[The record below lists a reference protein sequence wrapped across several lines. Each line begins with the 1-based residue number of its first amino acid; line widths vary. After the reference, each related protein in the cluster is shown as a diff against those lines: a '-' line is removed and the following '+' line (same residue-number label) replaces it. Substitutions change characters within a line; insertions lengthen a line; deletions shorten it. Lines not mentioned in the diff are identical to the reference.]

1 MGLDNKLIFP
11 DFQTLTLDKDN
22 PTVYYTREA
31 SGEIY
36 RIDGRSEVKQETT
49 WKKGFMVSADGY
61 VQNSA
66 NTALEGAI
74 NISNFTTPLTIRL
87 GNTIPTYNTVVF
99 LNSEKLHIS
108 TVNYADL
115 NALEIPS
122 GAKYLKLSYNHAVH
136 SGMKE
141 PEVYINDV
149 LVYGINEVANVGLL
163 NVSTNKYDINITSS
177 KDYTLG
183 LINEGDYDVY
193 VDTKYN
199 NYFIKN
205 IPVVPNSKITI
216 AKGSARNIQFTI
228 YKYDANRVEGYGAVI
243 EQIYGNVDI
252 QTISI
257 PSNCESITLL
267 IRDTTEHPTGLY
279 LQEGDKFVDYVQTST
294 KTISIEQPLRQ
305 ANNNVYDS
313 IYRFGDGGYYL
324 FKRVGVRPYQDGDY
338 DNPLVITD
346 GVNTNYDL
354 GIADYTE
361 VQLTDFDP
369 SIDFFGTDTTFSC
382 DSMMPSIEVKV
393 PIDYAY
399 NESKR
404 KYRDEEIIIDEVDID
419 DRKDIDILSIEGQ
432 TFENLLQEPL
442 DNVEVTIKVDLEGRE
457 LNYTDGEN
465 IGVPLREIQGD
476 TYINLLEDK
485 IGNTTIKPIASYIS
499 DMVDGQTQFMKLEN
513 DMLEDGILN
522 GNTGLEETSQ
532 YNYKRTKFIKIFSNG
547 KQLEIRGYNQNSPT
561 ASNISFFFYD
571 ENKNYIGRTSSN
583 GQKIHKI
590 NIPVNTKY
598 FRMQSDYFNGGAIN
612 PDGNIK
618 YEMFIPFDYNLGDY
632 DKVTIDEIK
641 GNTKVYND
649 PIPVADYKTN
659 AFCCD
664 LVLQSIDNAGKQDLN
679 KKESLGSS
687 NYIYVK
693 DFNKGIYARV
703 YEKGSIVSKGFG
715 ATWHRYDDN
724 LKYIGKSGWAIDDSA
739 RPMNIPDTSYI
750 KLVLTNNN
758 EAVEHQEGIYD
769 VVISDTMPT
778 GYIEP
783 TILGS
788 KTFPIQSVGNS
799 ILDEDGTQQYK
810 IDINSINSR
819 LDKSNILSYTI
830 GNGTLVSINEKGNY
844 VASQNNRWNSVKFQ
858 FNLVPIKEFATDY
871 EVNNAQ
877 INLYLYFKL
886 RAKKASKAENA
897 RIRLIYPSYNNG
909 EANTDIEF
917 TEDEKIIEKYIKF
930 SMLKTVIADDKFSN
944 FGFTLNT
951 GDTTEY
957 ATKEIELLELSI
969 GYAPLEEAGFKRS
982 TESILLPQPLR
993 GISDRCDSLV
1003 WNSQTSKYE
1012 IIPRVKKLI
1021 LDDSYIYGTN
1031 WAGATDKYAVFILN
1045 LARVPDLARPN
1056 DIGLKNIICD
1066 KLPSYD
1072 QSLFGNLEANGI
1084 CITNHPA
1091 IYIKVNI
1098 EEFGL
1103 SSNNDV
1109 EGFKTWLRN
1118 NGGLEVYY
1126 QTTDNTA
1133 IETNITKPIT
1143 IPCYDNT
1150 TAIYTG
1156 WISSHDNVNNP
1167 YLEQLKG
1174 EITCTTLPL
1183 STTAYIKPSTKY
1195 TMFMDTDCQVS
1206 YNLGGMEKEYKPTNG
1221 LKNNIMKK
1229 EYWLDNTTI
1238 DGNTGEASSNSL
1250 MMGTD
1255 FIPVIP
1261 NDTLNFNHVTLN
1273 RYIQVYGYGKDKEF
1287 IKNLWNGSTSFK
1299 LTVPSDVYYIRFYGA
1314 KDNNNIGMTSENIIV
1329 KSEKEYSTQGKL
1341 LITTPSTLSNNT
1353 LTLLGE
1359 GNIGNVTLLEGDY
1372 TNSYVPDTC
1381 INDVFSVGE
1390 LQEDGSYKVDIVS
1403 KNKNLAVI
1411 KNIDFP
1417 YTTVPTIVKNDEEKS
1432 IELRSSSGRDLLTKT
1447 NLNFKAGITYTL
1459 SIKIETNNT
1468 NTSARI
1474 ILIDDINK
1482 QNSIGN
1488 NATTVVSINNPAT
1501 TKTITTTFTPNV
1513 DSCLFLN
1520 LNNYSNL
1527 ASETYM
1533 KFSEIIVLEGNFNEQ
1548 DINCYEGKYEVKS
1561 ISLPQPLRRVG
1572 DVCDR
1577 FYWDDTR
1584 RKMCIEKNVA
1594 EIDFSNF
1601 DFSPCPYVSGRF
1613 QITVPNMITGEGALI
1628 CNSIK
1633 AYGVNHGDL
1642 HGDTTDSNGYIVG
1655 AVAVGSDKYIILRLG
1670 KGMTKDDTIQWLINH
1685 NTKIYHRVFPEIIET
1700 DITEPIEIDI
1710 FDTDTTITATSTV
1723 KPNFHLKS
1731 FSVTTV
1737 PVNIKPSTKYY
1748 VFADV
1753 TGITTI
1759 NLGGSEIRYNTNDSY
1774 LEITTPSVIN
1784 ENTISF
1790 IGDYN
1795 VSDVM
1800 LRTDNRLDINYF
1812 FGKVYASTEL
1822 EDGNYETTITATPM
1836 NGEEPTIVKIITSS
1850 PLKANTSI
1858 TRIGD
1863 GYKYIN
1869 ELGEEEDVIIN
1880 GIIPTSNSFN
1890 SFRAEGIVP
1899 AITNVIISYR
1909 SIRPLKTPVN
1919 LAFNNYTDNDSH
1931 TFTWTTD
1938 VGVEGHKFYYKDE
1951 LVATIDSPDPT
1962 YTYPSEMEG
1971 DVKIVAFNTLT
1982 ESEGAIENIVTLPN
1996 RSEVVALNTIYDN
2009 GYKFTIDFNDNSNIR
2024 KGYKFIYSV
2033 DDGEENIIDIPVSDK
2048 AITLSQNID
2057 VSEVSNNMKVRIN
2070 SYNSVGE
2077 AEMKE
2082 KIFYLTPTPK
2092 WAYLLSSDN
2101 LMFRHQDKFPFTT
2114 YYKIKATNTQTLEE
2128 NEYSYGSNQGING
2141 LIIDYLLKSN
2151 REEELS
2157 VMLTMNDG
2165 YLDHI
2170 PCVPF
2175 KVSKTLDLSLVA
2187 PQNFTMEWV
2196 GDGIAKFSWDDNY
2209 TNEDYFEFVYS
2220 LNGGIEEVVKIY
2232 PDDVVGTG
2240 GRVSYTYKFDGFGI
2254 LTGRVRMVWELNT
2267 SEYTDSK
2274 TATFVAVTG
2283 LPPAWIVKEYSGDNL
2298 VITWEAQSY
2307 VDHYEIM
2314 IECDGEV
2321 EILTEKKDMFY
2332 LDLGRYHGKYVS
2344 ISIKTHFTTGLVTE
2358 YSDSILFKPVST
2370 SGITNQMTYAP
2381 IKVEKDDNVSVYT
2394 KLADGYTSYQRIT
2407 GLITNSNLLYNKFCK
2422 DMLTNSA
2429 SFNNVFYHLVN
2440 HEYKDFVSV
2449 KTDNVSIESLIRIL
2463 NYAHINQDGHLNTFV
2478 YTPITSSHTDF
2489 VDIQKVTIV
2498 CIGDSITAGH
2508 PHFWAES
2515 MTGDIESQYPY
2526 WLSKRLNNVYDVIN
2540 KGFGSDRTYNVLAR
2554 FKADVLDLNP
2564 QYCIIQ
2570 AGTND

>member
-108 TVNYADL
+108 TVDHADL

-136 SGMKE
+136 TGIKE

-177 KDYTLG
+177 KNYTLG

-216 AKGSARNIQFTI
+216 TKGASKGVQFTV
-228 YKYDANRVEGYGAVI
+228 YKYNANRVEGSGEVI

-324 FKRVGVRPYQDGDY
+324 FKRVGVRSYQDGDY

-404 KYRDEEIIIDEVDID
+404 KYVDEEINIDTVDVD
-419 DRKDIDILSIEGQ
+419 SRKDIEIVSIEGQ
-432 TFENLLQEPL
+432 TYENLLQEPL
-442 DNVEVTIKVDLEGRE
+442 VQGTAINPVELTGRE
-457 LNYTDGEN
+457 CVYTGGEN
-465 IGVPLREIQGD
+465 TTVPVKEITGD

-485 IGNTTIKPIASYIS
+485 IKNTTIKPVASYNGES
-499 DMVDGQTQFMKLEN
+499 VVDGKTQFMKLED

-522 GNTGLEETSQ
+522 VGTGLEETSE
-532 YNYKRTKFIKIFSNG
+532 YKYKRTKFIKVFSNG
-547 KQLEIRGYNQNSPT
+547 KQLEMRGYYINQNSQLR
-561 ASNISFFFYD
+561 SNISFFFYD
-571 ENKNYIGRTSSN
+571 KDKNYISRAYSG
-583 GQKIHKI
+583 GQYIHRI
-590 NIPVNTKY
+590 DIPDNSKY
-598 FRMQSDYFNGGAIN
+598 FRMQSDYFNGSAQYPNG
-612 PDGNIK
+612 GVK
-618 YEMFIPFDYNLGDY
+618 YEIFIPFEYNLDSSN
-632 DKVTIDEIK
+632 KVTIDEIK
-641 GNTKVYND
+641 GNTKLYHNSIPIAD
-649 PIPVADYKTN
+649 PSTN
-659 AFCCD
+659 LWTTGD
-664 LVLQSIDNAGKQDLN
+664 PVLQEVNQDGAYGDTS
-679 KKESLGSS
+679 KKSYLGTATP
-687 NYIYVK
+687 IYVG
-693 DFNKGIYARV
+693 NVENQQV
-703 YEKGSIVSKGFG
+703 YVYVLDSDGNNVSTTF
-715 ATWHRYDDN
+715 AFRFYDKN
-724 LKYIGKSGWAIDDSA
+724 LKFQNISNVATGNGGIQIDGSKT
-739 RPMNIPDTSYI
+739 PYFLVNINGGDI
-750 KLVLTNNN
+750 IQ
-758 EAVEHQEGIYD
+758 QEGLYQIVMTTTSITTFPATY
-769 VVISDTMPT
+769 VA
-778 GYIEP
+778 P

-788 KTFPIQSVGNS
+788 KTFPIQSVGELYVDEQGEP
-799 ILDEDGTQQYK
+799 ILDDDNNEQYK
-810 IDINSINSR
+810 IDIINSNNIWDGKKFNANYSNGANGFGDQSYYNHVK
-819 LDKSNILSYTI
+819 LQDNYSMKIIKSQATTRFYSGTIIVDNILNYSKLYASCKYINDNGLKDNSQMWYCDFYDVNGNFLSRVRQIIPINSSNLYQTSFDVPSGAYTARLFI
-830 GNGTLVSINEKGNY
+830 QGDINKYISAEFYITDIKITYKEEKT
-844 VASQNNRWNSVKFQ
+844 VT
-858 FNLVPIKEFATDY
+858 PIKT
-871 EVNNAQ
+871 
-877 INLYLYFKL
+877 
-886 RAKKASKAENA
+886 
-897 RIRLIYPSYNNG
+897 
-909 EANTDIEF
+909 T
-917 TEDEKIIEKYIKF
+917 IK
-930 SMLKTVIADDKFSN
+930 
-944 FGFTLNT
+944 
-951 GDTTEY
+951 
-957 ATKEIELLELSI
+957 
-969 GYAPLEEAGFKRS
+969 
-982 TESILLPQPLR
+982 SILLPQPLR
-993 GISDRCDSLV
+993 SHVVKDGVSNELYKCCDRLYWD
-1003 WNSQTSKYE
+1003 NEKSKYCIE
-1012 IIPRVKKLI
+1012 
-1021 LDDSYIYGTN
+1021 
-1031 WAGATDKYAVFILN
+1031 
-1045 LARVPDLARPN
+1045 
-1056 DIGLKNIICD
+1056 KNIISF
-1066 KLPSYD
+1066 KT
-1072 QSLFGNLEANGI
+1072 GNINYTGQL
-1084 CITNHPA
+1084 
-1091 IYIKVNI
+1091 NI
-1098 EEFGL
+1098 EGEGVPLEFKKIKPSSGNSTFMYEGCQYLNWGSSSLNTPNILGVKRYNDGSYFRVVIPNNMSNEVVSEIL
-1103 SSNNDV
+1103 SNKVIYGELKES
-1109 EGFKTWLRN
+1109 EI
-1118 NGGLEVYY
+1118 
-1126 QTTDNTA
+1126 
-1133 IETNITKPIT
+1133 IETNITEKIT
-1143 IPCYDNT
+1143 LPCYDGT
-1150 TAIYTG
+1150 TVIYTNG
-1156 WISSHDNVNNP
+1156 TSSHDEVNLP
-1167 YLEQLKG
+1167 PIEELKG

-1183 STTAYIKPSTKY
+1183 STTAYIKPSTQY
-1195 TMFMDTDCQVS
+1195 TMFMNTDCDVN
-1206 YNLGGMEKEYKPTNG
+1206 YNLGGIEKEYKPT
-1221 LKNNIMKK
+1221 
-1229 EYWLDNTTI
+1229 
-1238 DGNTGEASSNSL
+1238 
-1250 MMGTD
+1250 
-1255 FIPVIP
+1255 
-1261 NDTLNFNHVTLN
+1261 
-1273 RYIQVYGYGKDKEF
+1273 
-1287 IKNLWNGSTSFK
+1287 
-1299 LTVPSDVYYIRFYGA
+1299 
-1314 KDNNNIGMTSENIIV
+1314 
-1329 KSEKEYSTQGKL
+1329 QGKI

-1372 TNSYVPDTC
+1372 TNSYVPDTF

-1417 YTTVPTIVKNDEEKS
+1417 YTTVPTIVKNNEEKS

-1447 NLNFKAGITYTL
+1447 NLNFKAGTTYTL

-1474 ILIDDINK
+1474 IVVDDINK
-1482 QNSIGN
+1482 QSSFGN
-1488 NATTVVSINNPAT
+1488 NATTVLSINNPAT
-1501 TKTITTTFTPNV
+1501 TKTVTATFTPNV

-1520 LNNYSNL
+1520 LNNYANL
-1527 ASETYM
+1527 SSETYM
-1533 KFSEIIVLEGNFNEQ
+1533 KFSEIIVLEGDFNEQ
-1548 DINCYEGKYEVKS
+1548 DINYYEGKHEVKS

-1577 FYWDDTR
+1577 FYWDNTKG
-1584 RKMCIEKNVA
+1584 KMCIEKNVA

-1613 QITVPNMITGEGALI
+1613 QITVPNMITGEGLLI

-1633 AYGVNHGDL
+1633 AYGTNHGDL

-1655 AVAVGSDKYIILRLG
+1655 AVAVGSDRYIVLRLG
-1670 KGMTKDDTIQWLINH
+1670 KGMTKDDSIQWLINH
-1685 NTKIYHRVFPEIIET
+1685 NTKIYHRIFPEIIET

-1710 FDTDTTITATSTV
+1710 FDTDTTITTTSTV
-1723 KPNFHLKS
+1723 NPNMYLKS
-1731 FSVTTV
+1731 DILSRPVT
-1737 PVNIKPSTKYY
+1737 IKPSTKYY
-1748 VFADV
+1748 VYANT
-1753 TGITTI
+1753 TGDIEVS
-1759 NLGGSEIRYNTNDSY
+1759 LGGTKIQYTPNDIVK
-1774 LEITTPSVIN
+1774 EITTPSNVT
-1784 ENTISF
+1784 ENI
-1790 IGDYN
+1790 IGFVGDCE
-1795 VSDVM
+1795 VSNVM
-1800 LRTDNRLDINYF
+1800 LRTDNRTDIKYF
-1812 FGKVYASTEL
+1812 NGVIYASIL
-1822 EDGNYETTITATPM
+1822 QDDGNYKTTINIM
-1836 NGEEPTIVKIITSS
+1836 SNNSEEYDSFINIITSS
-1850 PLKANTSI
+1850 PLESGSKIVVVDNEFKLLKANGEYEDIVST
-1858 TRIGD
+1858 D
-1863 GYKYIN
+1863 GNVVIDSNCKKICSC
-1869 ELGEEEDVIIN
+1869 GEVN
-1880 GIIPTSNSFN
+1880 GITSL
-1890 SFRAEGIVP
+1890 IVP
-1899 AITNVIISYR
+1899 YR
-1909 SIRPLKTPVN
+1909 SVRPLKAPIN
-1919 LAFNNYTDNDSH
+1919 ISFNNYTDNDNH
-1931 TFTWTTD
+1931 TFIWDTD

-1951 LVATIDSPDPT
+1951 LVATIENPDPT

-1982 ESEGAIENIVTLPN
+1982 ESKGAVEDIITLPN
-1996 RSEVVALNTIYDN
+1996 RSEIVALNTIYDN
-2009 GYKFTIDFNDNSNIR
+2009 GYKFTIVFNDNSNIR

-2033 DDGEENIIDIPVSDK
+2033 DDGEENVIDIPVSDK
-2048 AITLSQNID
+2048 AITLSQSID

-2082 KIFYLTPTPK
+2082 KVFYLTPTPK

-2209 TNEDYFEFVYS
+2209 TNEDYFEFV
-2220 LNGGIEEVVKIY
+2220 
-2232 PDDVVGTG
+2232 
-2240 GRVSYTYKFDGFGI
+2240 
-2254 LTGRVRMVWELNT
+2254 
-2267 SEYTDSK
+2267 
-2274 TATFVAVTG
+2274 
-2283 LPPAWIVKEYSGDNL
+2283 
-2298 VITWEAQSY
+2298 
-2307 VDHYEIM
+2307 
-2314 IECDGEV
+2314 
-2321 EILTEKKDMFY
+2321 
-2332 LDLGRYHGKYVS
+2332 
-2344 ISIKTHFTTGLVTE
+2344 
-2358 YSDSILFKPVST
+2358 
-2370 SGITNQMTYAP
+2370 
-2381 IKVEKDDNVSVYT
+2381 
-2394 KLADGYTSYQRIT
+2394 
-2407 GLITNSNLLYNKFCK
+2407 
-2422 DMLTNSA
+2422 
-2429 SFNNVFYHLVN
+2429 
-2440 HEYKDFVSV
+2440 
-2449 KTDNVSIESLIRIL
+2449 
-2463 NYAHINQDGHLNTFV
+2463 
-2478 YTPITSSHTDF
+2478 
-2489 VDIQKVTIV
+2489 
-2498 CIGDSITAGH
+2498 
-2508 PHFWAES
+2508 
-2515 MTGDIESQYPY
+2515 
-2526 WLSKRLNNVYDVIN
+2526 
-2540 KGFGSDRTYNVLAR
+2540 
-2554 FKADVLDLNP
+2554 
-2564 QYCIIQ
+2564 
-2570 AGTND
+2570 

>member
-22 PTVYYTREA
+22 PTACYTREA

-36 RIDGRSEVKQETT
+36 RIDGRSEV
-49 WKKGFMVSADGY
+49 
-61 VQNSA
+61 
-66 NTALEGAI
+66 
-74 NISNFTTPLTIRL
+74 ISN
-87 GNTIPTYNTVVF
+87 N
-99 LNSEKLHIS
+99 LN
-108 TVNYADL
+108 
-115 NALEIPS
+115 
-122 GAKYLKLSYNHAVH
+122 
-136 SGMKE
+136 
-141 PEVYINDV
+141 
-149 LVYGINEVANVGLL
+149 NVGTF
-163 NVSTNKYDINITSS
+163 NASINKYDINITSS
-177 KDYTLG
+177 KDYTVGNILNKG
-183 LINEGDYDVY
+183 YPTAIHSTRDYLY
-193 VDTKYN
+193 VK
-199 NYFIKN
+199 K
-205 IPVVPNSKITI
+205 IPVTPNKVYSFKRNPFNSQMNIYSFQNNEYGDGTLIKQFYSGYDTGSFTVPNNVEFITI
-216 AKGSARNIQFTI
+216 AFLGGK
-228 YKYDANRVEGYGAVI
+228 D
-243 EQIYGNVDI
+243 
-252 QTISI
+252 SI
-257 PSNCESITLL
+257 
-267 IRDTTEHPTGLY
+267 DTCY

-294 KTISIEQPLRQ
+294 KIISIEQPLRQ

-313 IYRFGDGGYYL
+313 IYRFGDGGYCL
-324 FKRVGVRPYQDGDY
+324 FKRVGVRPCQDGDY

-404 KYRDEEIIIDEVDID
+404 KYVDEEINIDTVDVD
-419 DRKDIDILSIEGQ
+419 SRKDIEIVSIEGQ
-432 TFENLLQEPL
+432 TYENLLQEPL
-442 DNVEVTIKVDLEGRE
+442 VQGTAINPVELTGRE
-457 LNYTDGEN
+457 CVYTGGEN
-465 IGVPLREIQGD
+465 RTVPLREITGD

-485 IGNTTIKPIASYIS
+485 IKNTTIKPVASYNG
-499 DMVDGQTQFMKLEN
+499 DVVDGTLQYITYEDLE
-513 DMLEDGILN
+513 LVEDRLSPQ
-522 GNTGLEETSQ
+522 TGLPMNSAGESYHYSKLIKINKSGYVGAYAGNRMDLQFYFYREDFS
-532 YNYKRTKFIKIFSNG
+532 FIKAIFANSE
-547 KQLEIRGYNQNSPT
+547 QSPRVEI
-561 ASNISFFFYD
+561 
-571 ENKNYIGRTSSN
+571 
-583 GQKIHKI
+583 
-590 NIPVNTKY
+590 
-598 FRMQSDYFNGGAIN
+598 
-612 PDGNIK
+612 PDGAK
-618 YEMFIPFDYNLGDY
+618 YVRFYGDFLRPEMKQHWRYFYVSSSYNLGDD

-641 GNTKVYND
+641 GNTKVYHSSI
-649 PIPVADYKTN
+649 PIADYKTN

-664 LVLQSIDNAGKQDLN
+664 LVLQSIDNDGKQDLS
-679 KKESLGSS
+679 KKEYLGFS

-703 YEKGSIVSKGFG
+703 YEKGSTVSKGFG
-715 ATWHRYDDN
+715 ATWYRYDDN

-758 EAVEHQEGIYD
+758 EAVEHQEGIYE
-769 VVISDTMPT
+769 VVISDTKPT

-788 KTFPIQSVGNS
+788 KTFPIQSVGELYVDEQGEPV
-799 ILDEDGTQQYK
+799 LDSDSKEQYK
-810 IDINSINSR
+810 IDVNSCSFPLSISKNNFIKHLTEGTLIYEFKDNVLKIR
-819 LDKSNILSYTI
+819 NETYYGNCNFKFHRNYIPKQLVDNILISNDRKILYLHVKGKITNLDYPSKKAGFLNIVGSYL
-830 GNGTLVSINEKGNY
+830 NRAGTVYSTTYDTKSFEFDL
-844 VASQNNRWNSVKFQ
+844 
-858 FNLVPIKEFATDY
+858 NLKCEVYTDY
-871 EVNNAQ
+871 DFN
-877 INLYLYFKL
+877 NLYFGVDLTD
-886 RAKKASKAENA
+886 RSGN
-897 RIRLIYPSYNNG
+897 SNN
-909 EANTDIEF
+909 
-917 TEDEKIIEKYIKF
+917 
-930 SMLKTVIADDKFSN
+930 SN
-944 FGFTLNT
+944 FIHQEVEFY
-951 GDTTEY
+951 E
-957 ATKEIELLELSI
+957 I
-969 GYAPLEEAGFKRS
+969 GYHYMNVPYKTN

-993 GISDRCDSLV
+993 SVHATNFSVSESKLFKDKLYWDLNREKYCIENNVNYVKLPYSSSWKIAQKND
-1003 WNSQTSKYE
+1003 TSFTVTLGGKN
-1012 IIPRVKKLI
+1012 
-1021 LDDSYIYGTN
+1021 T
-1031 WAGATDKYAVFILN
+1031 ILN
-1045 LARVPDLARPN
+1045 DAW
-1056 DIGLKNIICD
+1056 
-1066 KLPSYD
+1066 
-1072 QSLFGNLEANGI
+1072 
-1084 CITNHPA
+1084 
-1091 IYIKVNI
+1091 IK
-1098 EEFGL
+1098 
-1103 SSNNDV
+1103 NDV
-1109 EGFKTWLRN
+1109 ITGASNLGVIKYSNLWQSFFLESTILRGSSSTN
-1118 NGGLEVYY
+1118 EDIINLLKDGIEVYY
-1126 QTTDNTA
+1126 LINEPQI
-1133 IETNITKPIT
+1133 IETNITEKIT
-1143 IPCYDNT
+1143 LPCSDNST
-1150 TAIYTG
+1150 YIYTIG
-1156 WISSHDNVNNP
+1156 TSSHDNVNLP
-1167 YLEQLKG
+1167 PIEQLKG

-1183 STTAYIKPSTKY
+1183 STTAYIKPSTQY
-1195 TMFMDTDCQVS
+1195 TMFMNTDCEVS
-1206 YNLGGMEKEYKPTNG
+1206 YNLGGMEKEY
-1221 LKNNIMKK
+1221 
-1229 EYWLDNTTI
+1229 
-1238 DGNTGEASSNSL
+1238 
-1250 MMGTD
+1250 
-1255 FIPVIP
+1255 
-1261 NDTLNFNHVTLN
+1261 
-1273 RYIQVYGYGKDKEF
+1273 
-1287 IKNLWNGSTSFK
+1287 
-1299 LTVPSDVYYIRFYGA
+1299 
-1314 KDNNNIGMTSENIIV
+1314 
-1329 KSEKEYSTQGKL
+1329 STQGKI

-1372 TNSYVPDTC
+1372 TNSYVPDTF

-1403 KNKNLAVI
+1403 RNNNLVVFNNIEISTSSALTILKN
-1411 KNIDFP
+1411 
-1417 YTTVPTIVKNDEEKS
+1417 TEEKS
-1432 IELRSSSGRDLLTKT
+1432 IELKASSGRDLLTKT
-1447 NLNFKAGITYTL
+1447 NINFKAGTTYTL

-1482 QNSIGN
+1482 QNSFGD
-1488 NATTVVSINNPAT
+1488 NATTVVSISNPAT

-1527 ASETYM
+1527 SSETYM
-1533 KFSEIIVLEGNFNEQ
+1533 KFSEIIVLEGDFNEQ
-1548 DINCYEGKYEVKS
+1548 DINYYEGKHEVKS
-1561 ISLPQPLRRVG
+1561 ISLPQPLHKVG
-1572 DVCDR
+1572 NVCDR
-1577 FYWDDTR
+1577 FYWDETR
-1584 RKMCIEKNVA
+1584 GKMCIEKNVA

-1601 DFSPCPYVSGRF
+1601 DFSPCPYISGKF
-1613 QITVPNMITGEGALI
+1613 QITVPNMITGEGSLI

-1633 AYGVNHGDL
+1633 AYGTNHGDL

-1655 AVAVGSDKYIILRLG
+1655 AVAIGSDKCIILRLG

-1685 NTKIYHRVFPEIIET
+1685 NTKIYHRISPEIIET

-1710 FDTDTTITATSTV
+1710 FDTYTTITTTSTV

-1759 NLGGSEIRYNTNDSY
+1759 NLGGSEIRYNTNDSC
-1774 LEITTPSVIN
+1774 LEITTPSIVN

-1790 IGDYN
+1790 IGDHS
-1795 VSDVM
+1795 VSNVM
-1800 LRTDNRLDINYF
+1800 LRTDNRLDIKYF
-1812 FGKVYASTEL
+1812 FGKGYASTEL
-1822 EDGNYETTITATPM
+1822 EDGSYETVITATPI

-1858 TRIGD
+1858 THIGD
-1863 GYKYIN
+1863 SYKYIN

-1890 SFRAEGIVP
+1890 NFRAEGTVP
-1899 AITNVIISYR
+1899 AITNVIIPYR

-1971 DVKIVAFNTLT
+1971 DIKIVAFNTLT
-1982 ESEGAIENIVTLPN
+1982 ESKGAVEDIITLPN
-1996 RSEVVALNTIYDN
+1996 RSEIVALNTIYDN
-2009 GYKFTIDFNDNSNIR
+2009 GYKFTIVFNDNSNIR

-2298 VITWEAQSY
+2298 IITWEAQSY

-2358 YSDSILFKPVST
+2358 YSDSILFKPVSA

-2407 GLITNSNLLYNKFCK
+2407 GIITNSNLLYNKFCK

-2429 SFNNVFYHLVN
+2429 SFNNVFYYLVN

-2449 KTDNVSIESLIRIL
+2449 KTDNVSMESLIRIL
-2463 NYAHINQDGHLNTFV
+2463 NYAHINQDGRLNTFV

-2498 CIGDSITAGH
+2498 CIGDSITSGH
-2508 PHFWAES
+2508 PGFWE
-2515 MTGDIESQYPY
+2515 
-2526 WLSKRLNNVYDVIN
+2526 
-2540 KGFGSDRTYNVLAR
+2540 
-2554 FKADVLDLNP
+2554 
-2564 QYCIIQ
+2564 
-2570 AGTND
+2570 

>member
-22 PTVYYTREA
+22 PTAYYTREA

-61 VQNSA
+61 VQSSA

-87 GNTIPTYNTVVF
+87 GNIIPTYNTVVF

-108 TVNYADL
+108 TVDYADL

-122 GAKYLKLSYNHAVH
+122 GAKYLKLSYNHSVH
-136 SGMKE
+136 TAIKE

-177 KDYTLG
+177 KNYTLG

-216 AKGSARNIQFTI
+216 AKGSARNLLFTI
-228 YKYDANRVEGYGAVI
+228 YKYNANIVEGSGEVI
-243 EQIYGNVDI
+243 EQIYSNVDI

-267 IRDTTEHPTGLY
+267 IRATTEHPTGLY

-313 IYRFGDGGYYL
+313 IYKFGDGGYYL

-404 KYRDEEIIIDEVDID
+404 KYVDEEINIDTVDVD
-419 DRKDIDILSIEGQ
+419 SRKNIEIVSIEGQ
-432 TFENLLQEPL
+432 TYENLLQEPL
-442 DNVEVTIKVDLEGRE
+442 VQGTAINPVELTGRE
-457 LNYTDGEN
+457 CVYTGGEN
-465 IGVPLREIQGD
+465 RTVPLREITGD

-485 IGNTTIKPIASYIS
+485 IKNTTIKPVASYNG
-499 DMVDGQTQFMKLEN
+499 DVVDGTLQYITYEDLE
-513 DMLEDGILN
+513 LVEDRLSPQ
-522 GNTGLEETSQ
+522 TGLPMNSADASYHYSKLIKINKSGYVGAYAENRMNLQFYFYREDFS
-532 YNYKRTKFIKIFSNG
+532 FIKAIFANSEQSPRVEIPNG
-547 KQLEIRGYNQNSPT
+547 AKYVRFYGDYLRPAMKQHWRY
-561 ASNISFFFYD
+561 FYV
-571 ENKNYIGRTSSN
+571 SS
-583 GQKIHKI
+583 
-590 NIPVNTKY
+590 
-598 FRMQSDYFNGGAIN
+598 S
-612 PDGNIK
+612 
-618 YEMFIPFDYNLGDY
+618 YNLGDY

-641 GNTKVYND
+641 GNTKVYHN
-649 PIPVADYKTN
+649 PIPIADPTTN
-659 AFCCD
+659 LWTTGD
-664 LVLQSIDNAGKQDLN
+664 PVLQEVNQDGAYGDTS
-679 KKESLGSS
+679 KKNYLGTATP
-687 NYIYVK
+687 IYVG
-693 DFNKGIYARV
+693 NVENQQV
-703 YEKGSIVSKGFG
+703 YVYVLDSDGNNVSTTF
-715 ATWHRYDDN
+715 AFRFYDKN
-724 LKYIGKSGWAIDDSA
+724 LKFQNISNVATGNGGIQIDGSKTPYFLVNINGGDIIQQEGLYQIVMTTTKITTFPATYVAPTIIGK
-739 RPMNIPDTSYI
+739 M
-750 KLVLTNNN
+750 
-758 EAVEHQEGIYD
+758 
-769 VVISDTMPT
+769 
-778 GYIEP
+778 
-783 TILGS
+783 
-788 KTFPIQSVGNS
+788 TFPIQSIGELYVNNQGEP
-799 ILDEDGTQQYK
+799 ILDDNGNQQYK
-810 IDINSINSR
+810 IDIISENHQN
-819 LDKSNILSYTI
+819 LAHGLEVVAGQNCTLTKEGDSYRAK
-830 GNGTLVSINEKGNY
+830 GNGKYLCGIVIKGVPVTRHAKYILEFHGKRVKGCSLNIYDFNTTNVEIKNSPISYPEDGIARIEYYTTADGVRDLQMWFSRETAEDCEYIFSDFRIYKVDDYDETY
-844 VASQNNRWNSVKFQ
+844 VA
-858 FNLVPIKEFATDY
+858 
-871 EVNNAQ
+871 
-877 INLYLYFKL
+877 
-886 RAKKASKAENA
+886 
-897 RIRLIYPSYNNG
+897 
-909 EANTDIEF
+909 
-917 TEDEKIIEKYIKF
+917 
-930 SMLKTVIADDKFSN
+930 
-944 FGFTLNT
+944 
-951 GDTTEY
+951 TT
-957 ATKEIELLELSI
+957 K
-969 GYAPLEEAGFKRS
+969 
-982 TESILLPQPLR
+982 SILLPQPLR
-993 GISDRCDSLV
+993 SVGDIKDRLYWDNEKNKYCIEKNIEYLPQTSVKFSATPNAGWHKSAYMASKNVGQTAYFLSFSNVSKYKQNVPVISDSFNFIETVTADNTVKDFAYMYSNAGLLV
-1003 WNSQTSKYE
+1003 S
-1012 IIPRVKKLI
+1012 
-1021 LDDSYIYGTN
+1021 LDDSQ
-1031 WAGATDKYAVFILN
+1031 
-1045 LARVPDLARPN
+1045 
-1056 DIGLKNIICD
+1056 DIDEWC
-1066 KLPSYD
+1066 
-1072 QSLFGNLEANGI
+1072 
-1084 CITNHPA
+1084 
-1091 IYIKVNI
+1091 
-1098 EEFGL
+1098 
-1103 SSNNDV
+1103 SNNTINMNLILSTPEIV
-1109 EGFKTWLRN
+1109 
-1118 NGGLEVYY
+1118 
-1126 QTTDNTA
+1126 
-1133 IETNITKPIT
+1133 ETNLTELMT
-1143 IPCYDNT
+1143 FPCYDNST
-1150 TAIYTG
+1150 YIYTSG
-1156 WISSHDNVNNP
+1156 TSSHDKVNLP
-1167 YLEQLKG
+1167 PIEQLKG

-1183 STTAYIKPSTKY
+1183 STTAYIKPNTKY
-1195 TMFMDTDCQVS
+1195 TMFMDTDCEVS
-1206 YNLGGMEKEYKPTNG
+1206 YNLGGMEKEY
-1221 LKNNIMKK
+1221 
-1229 EYWLDNTTI
+1229 
-1238 DGNTGEASSNSL
+1238 
-1250 MMGTD
+1250 
-1255 FIPVIP
+1255 
-1261 NDTLNFNHVTLN
+1261 
-1273 RYIQVYGYGKDKEF
+1273 
-1287 IKNLWNGSTSFK
+1287 
-1299 LTVPSDVYYIRFYGA
+1299 
-1314 KDNNNIGMTSENIIV
+1314 
-1329 KSEKEYSTQGKL
+1329 STQGKI

-1372 TNSYVPDTC
+1372 TNSYVPDTF

-1417 YTTVPTIVKNDEEKS
+1417 YTTVPTIVKNNEEKS

-1447 NLNFKAGITYTL
+1447 NLNFKAGTTYTL

-1474 ILIDDINK
+1474 IVVDDINK
-1482 QNSIGN
+1482 QSSFGN
-1488 NATTVVSINNPAT
+1488 NATTVLSINNPAT
-1501 TKTITTTFTPNV
+1501 TKTITATFTPNV

-1520 LNNYSNL
+1520 LNNYANL
-1527 ASETYM
+1527 SSETYV
-1533 KFSEIIVLEGNFNEQ
+1533 KFSEIIVLEGDFNEQ
-1548 DINCYEGKYEVKS
+1548 DINYYEGKYEIKP
-1561 ISLPQPLRRVG
+1561 ILLPCQLMKVG
-1572 DVCDR
+1572 DICDK
-1577 FYWDDTR
+1577 FYWDNTKG
-1584 RKMCIEKNVA
+1584 KMCIEKNIIPINHA
-1594 EIDFSNF
+1594 IQKEGINLSYIGSGDGCGEIHYKIKGISDLKVNS
-1601 DFSPCPYVSGRF
+1601 R
-1613 QITVPNMITGEGALI
+1613 II
-1628 CNSIK
+1628 CNKFTSFSSKYELLTEGRAKGIE
-1633 AYGVNHGDL
+1633 GIH
-1642 HGDTTDSNGYIVG
+1642 SNDGGINTAIFSFNRNRVKNLDINTIAQWFVDNNIIIQYYIT
-1655 AVAVGSDKYIILRLG
+1655 SSPK
-1670 KGMTKDDTIQWLINH
+1670 
-1685 NTKIYHRVFPEIIET
+1685 IIET

-1710 FDTDTTITATSTV
+1710 FDTDTTITTTSTV
-1723 KPNFHLKS
+1723 NPNMYLKS
-1731 FSVTTV
+1731 DVLSRPVT
-1737 PVNIKPSTKYY
+1737 IKPSTKYY
-1748 VFADV
+1748 VYANT
-1753 TGITTI
+1753 TGDIEVR
-1759 NLGGSEIRYNTNDSY
+1759 LGGAKIQYTSSDIVK
-1774 LEITTPSVIN
+1774 EITTPSNVT
-1784 ENTISF
+1784 ENIIEF
-1790 IGDYN
+1790 VGN
-1795 VSDVM
+1795 CEVSNVM
-1800 LRTDNRLDINYF
+1800 LRTDNRTDIKYF
-1812 FGKVYASTEL
+1812 NGVIYASIL
-1822 EDGNYETTITATPM
+1822 QDDGNYKTTINIM
-1836 NGEEPTIVKIITSS
+1836 SNNSEEYDSFINIITSS
-1850 PLKANTSI
+1850 PLESGSKIVVVDNQFKLLKANGEYEDIVST
-1858 TRIGD
+1858 D
-1863 GYKYIN
+1863 GNVVIDSNCKKICSC
-1869 ELGEEEDVIIN
+1869 GEVN
-1880 GIIPTSNSFN
+1880 GITSL
-1890 SFRAEGIVP
+1890 IVP
-1899 AITNVIISYR
+1899 YR
-1909 SIRPLKTPVN
+1909 SVRPLKAPIN
-1919 LAFNNYTDNDSH
+1919 ISFNNYTDNDNH
-1931 TFTWTTD
+1931 TFVWDTD

-1951 LVATIDSPDPT
+1951 LVATIENPDPT

-1982 ESEGAIENIVTLPN
+1982 ESKGAVEDIITLPN
-1996 RSEVVALNTIYDN
+1996 RSEIVALNTIYDN
-2009 GYKFTIDFNDNSNIR
+2009 GYKFTIVFNDNSNIR

-2033 DDGEENIIDIPVSDK
+2033 DDGEENVIDIPVSDK
-2048 AITLSQNID
+2048 AITLSQSID
-2057 VSEVSNNMKVRIN
+2057 VSEVYNNMKVRIN

-2082 KIFYLTPTPK
+2082 KVFYLTPTPK

-2128 NEYSYGSNQGING
+2128 KEYNYGSNQGING

-2157 VMLTMNDG
+2157 IMLTMNDG
-2165 YLDHI
+2165 YLDHV

-2220 LNGGIEEVVKIY
+2220 LNGGIEEVVRIY
-2232 PDDVVGTG
+2232 PEDVAGTG
-2240 GRVSYTYKFDGFGI
+2240 GRISYTYEFDGFGI

-2332 LDLGRYHGKYVS
+2332 LDLKKYHGKYVS

-2394 KLADGYTSYQRIT
+2394 KLADRYTSYQRIT

-2440 HEYKDFVSV
+2440 HEYRDFVSV
-2449 KTDNVSIESLIRIL
+2449 KTDNVSMESLIRIL

-2498 CIGDSITAGH
+2498 CIGDSITSGH
-2508 PHFWAES
+2508 PGFWAES

>member
-136 SGMKE
+136 SGIKE

-177 KDYTLG
+177 KNYTLG

-205 IPVVPNSKITI
+205 IPVVTNSKITI

-305 ANNNVYDS
+305 ANDNVYDS

-324 FKRVGVRPYQDGDY
+324 FKRVGVRSYQDGDY

-404 KYRDEEIIIDEVDID
+404 KYVDEEINIDTVDVD
-419 DRKDIDILSIEGQ
+419 SRKDIEIVSIEGQ
-432 TFENLLQEPL
+432 TYENLLQEPL
-442 DNVEVTIKVDLEGRE
+442 VQGTAINPVELTGRE
-457 LNYTDGEN
+457 CVYTGGEN
-465 IGVPLREIQGD
+465 RTVPLREITGD

-485 IGNTTIKPIASYIS
+485 I
-499 DMVDGQTQFMKLEN
+499 ER
-513 DMLEDGILN
+513 GILKPSATYTNDIIDGTSMSVLTRDSFIIGDISNETGEYVEASN
-522 GNTGLEETSQ
+522 GLITPNFITVNKASSITLTININIQIRIFQYDANKKFISSFNPNNTDLVRNLELADNVSFIKLKLGTATNNINVSFSSIPYNFNTGD
-532 YNYKRTKFIKIFSNG
+532 KI
-547 KQLEIRGYNQNSPT
+547 
-561 ASNISFFFYD
+561 
-571 ENKNYIGRTSSN
+571 
-583 GQKIHKI
+583 
-590 NIPVNTKY
+590 V
-598 FRMQSDYFNGGAIN
+598 
-612 PDGNIK
+612 
-618 YEMFIPFDYNLGDY
+618 
-632 DKVTIDEIK
+632 IDEIK
-641 GNTKVYND
+641 GNTKLYYEA
-649 PIPVADYKTN
+649 IPVADRNGNIYTSPIEIKGN
-659 AFCCD
+659 NI
-664 LVLQSIDNAGKQDLN
+664 L
-679 KKESLGSS
+679 ES
-687 NYIYVK
+687 NYIYVG
-693 DFNKGIYARV
+693 DV
-703 YEKGSIVSKGFG
+703 
-715 ATWHRYDDN
+715 
-724 LKYIGKSGWAIDDSA
+724 KSGESVYFKLYEDGVS
-739 RPMNIPDTSYI
+739 TSITGHGITKTYDENLQLI
-750 KLVLTNNN
+750 NSNAGYCNLNGITAQGVANNVKYFKVSFEITSGELDPTKTYNVCMKFASRATSIFPETYEPPVLTG
-758 EAVEHQEGIYD
+758 V
-769 VVISDTMPT
+769 
-778 GYIEP
+778 
-783 TILGS
+783 
-788 KTFPIQSVGNS
+788 KTFPIQSVGELYVDDNGS
-799 ILDEDGTQQYK
+799 PILDENNNEQYK
-810 IDINSINSR
+810 INIIS
-819 LDKSNILSYTI
+819 SNNIWDGKKFNTKYSNGASGFGDPSY
-830 GNGTLVSINEKGNY
+830 Y
-844 VASQNNRWNSVKFQ
+844 NSVKLQ
-858 FNLVPIKEFATDY
+858 DNYSMKITKSQATTRFYSGTIIVDNILNY
-871 EVNNAQ
+871 SKLYASCRYINDNGLKNNSQIWWCDFYDVSGNYLSQARQSIPVNSS
-877 INLYLYFKL
+877 NLYQ
-886 RAKKASKAENA
+886 ASFDVPSGAYTARWAMQGDINEYISAEFY
-897 RIRLIYPSYNNG
+897 I
-909 EANTDIEF
+909 TDI
-917 TEDEKIIEKYIKF
+917 KITYNKE
-930 SMLKTVIADDKFSN
+930 KTVTPI
-944 FGFTLNT
+944 
-951 GDTTEY
+951 TT
-957 ATKEIELLELSI
+957 TI
-969 GYAPLEEAGFKRS
+969 
-982 TESILLPQPLR
+982 ESILLPQPLR

-1003 WNSQTSKYE
+1003 WNNETSKYE
-1012 IIPRVKKLI
+1012 IIPRVKKLV
-1021 LDDSYIYGTN
+1021 LDDSYVYVTN
-1031 WAGATDKYAVFILN
+1031 WGGATDKYAVFILN

-1072 QSLFGNLEANGI
+1072 QSLFSGLEANGI

-1118 NGGLEVYY
+1118 NGGLEIYY

-1150 TAIYTG
+1150 TAIYTSG
-1156 WISSHDNVNNP
+1156 TSSHDNVNNP

-1183 STTAYIKPSTKY
+1183 STTAYIKPSTQY
-1195 TMFMDTDCQVS
+1195 TMFMNTDCDVNYS
-1206 YNLGGMEKEYKPTNG
+1206 LGGIEKEYKPTNG

-1273 RYIQVYGYGKDKEF
+1273 RYIQVYGYGKDKDF
-1287 IKNLWNGSTSFK
+1287 IKNLWNGSTNFK
-1299 LTVPSDVYYIRFYGA
+1299 ITVPSDVYYIRFYGA
-1314 KDNNNIGMTSENIIV
+1314 KDIDIGMTSENIVV
-1329 KSEKEYSTQGKL
+1329 KSEKEYSTQGKI

-1372 TNSYVPDTC
+1372 TNSYVPDTF

-1403 KNKNLAVI
+1403 KNNTVNIFNEDMFREIPPKQVI
-1411 KNIDFP
+1411 DGFDYYIN
-1417 YTTVPTIVKNDEEKS
+1417 S
-1432 IELRSSSGRDLLTKT
+1432 T
-1447 NLNFKAGITYTL
+1447 NWG
-1459 SIKIETNNT
+1459 S
-1468 NTSARI
+1468 
-1474 ILIDDINK
+1474 
-1482 QNSIGN
+1482 
-1488 NATTVVSINNPAT
+1488 
-1501 TKTITTTFTPNV
+1501 
-1513 DSCLFLN
+1513 
-1520 LNNYSNL
+1520 
-1527 ASETYM
+1527 
-1533 KFSEIIVLEGNFNEQ
+1533 LEGNSTFHISGNFKENTQ
-1548 DINCYEGKYEVKS
+1548 YTFHYDVYNTANTWANVAMVHADGTEYVVSSSNRFITSKPNKTLKAIYIKSGMMTSGVIGIGKVQIEEGVEISEYVKPVKKLTP
-1561 ISLPQPLRRVG
+1561 IYLPCQLMKVG
-1572 DVCDR
+1572 DIKDR
-1577 FYWDDTR
+1577 FYWDNNKG
-1584 RKMCIEKNVA
+1584 KMCIEKNIVNISHRLTPDGIDLTYIGSGSGCGEVHYTIKGAYDIKINSRVICDKLVSFNNKKELISVGIQNNIEGIVA
-1594 EIDFSNF
+1594 NDGGSSVVIISFNRNNVKTLDKESVAKWFNDNNIVIRA
-1601 DFSPCPYVSGRF
+1601 YVLKTP
-1613 QITVPNMITGEGALI
+1613 Q
-1628 CNSIK
+1628 
-1633 AYGVNHGDL
+1633 
-1642 HGDTTDSNGYIVG
+1642 
-1655 AVAVGSDKYIILRLG
+1655 
-1670 KGMTKDDTIQWLINH
+1670 
-1685 NTKIYHRVFPEIIET
+1685 IIET
-1700 DITEPIEIDI
+1700 NITKPIEIDL
-1710 FDTDTTITATSTV
+1710 FDTET
-1723 KPNFHLKS
+1723 
-1731 FSVTTV
+1731 SVTTISTV
-1737 PVNIKPSTKYY
+1737 EPNLYMRSDALSRPVTIKPSTKYY
-1748 VFADV
+1748 VHAKT
-1753 TGITTI
+1753 TGDITV
-1759 NLGGSEIRYNTNDSY
+1759 NLGGSEIQYTSSDIVK
-1774 LEITTPSVIN
+1774 EITTPSNVT
-1784 ENTISF
+1784 ENIIEF
-1790 IGDYN
+1790 VGN
-1795 VSDVM
+1795 CEVSNVM
-1800 LRTDNRLDINYF
+1800 LRTDNRTDIKYF
-1812 FGKVYASTEL
+1812 NGVIYASIL
-1822 EDGNYETTITATPM
+1822 QDDGNYKTTINIM
-1836 NGEEPTIVKIITSS
+1836 SNNSEEYDSFINIITSS
-1850 PLKANTSI
+1850 PLESGSKIVVVDNQFKLLKANGEYEDIVST
-1858 TRIGD
+1858 D
-1863 GYKYIN
+1863 GNVVIDSNCKKICSC
-1869 ELGEEEDVIIN
+1869 GEVN
-1880 GIIPTSNSFN
+1880 GITSL
-1890 SFRAEGIVP
+1890 IVP
-1899 AITNVIISYR
+1899 YR
-1909 SIRPLKTPVN
+1909 SVRPLKAPIN
-1919 LAFNNYTDNDSH
+1919 ISFNNYTDNDNH
-1931 TFTWTTD
+1931 TFVWDTD

-1951 LVATIDSPDPT
+1951 LVATIENPDPT

-1971 DVKIVAFNTLT
+1971 YVKIVAFNTLT
-1982 ESEGAIENIVTLPN
+1982 ESQGAVEDIITLPN
-1996 RSEVVALNTIYDN
+1996 RSEIVALNTIYDN
-2009 GYKFTIDFNDNSNIR
+2009 GYKFTIVFNDNSNIR

-2033 DDGEENIIDIPVSDK
+2033 DDGEENVIDIPVSDK
-2048 AITLSQNID
+2048 AITLSQSID

-2082 KIFYLTPTPK
+2082 KVFYLTPTPK

-2332 LDLGRYHGKYVS
+2332 LDLKKYHGKYVS

-2407 GLITNSNLLYNKFCK
+2407 GIITNSNLLYNKFCK

>member
-1 MGLDNKLIFP
+1 MGLDNKTIFP
-11 DFQTLTLDKDN
+11 ETLSVQVSDQGQ
-22 PTVYYTREA
+22 VIEYTREET
-31 SGEIY
+31 GEINL
-36 RIDGRSEVKQETT
+36 IEGNSKLVDTEIISVGKLNEET
-49 WKKGFMVSADGY
+49 S
-61 VQNSA
+61 
-66 NTALEGAI
+66 
-74 NISNFTTPLTIRL
+74 
-87 GNTIPTYNTVVF
+87 
-99 LNSEKLHIS
+99 
-108 TVNYADL
+108 
-115 NALEIPS
+115 
-122 GAKYLKLSYNHAVH
+122 
-136 SGMKE
+136 
-141 PEVYINDV
+141 
-149 LVYGINEVANVGLL
+149 
-163 NVSTNKYDINITSS
+163 KYDINITTS
-177 KDYTLG
+177 KEINDHTL
-183 LINEGDYDVY
+183 
-193 VDTKYN
+193 KS
-199 NYFIKN
+199 IKTISLDEPLRGIGN
-205 IPVVPNSKITI
+205 IKDM
-216 AKGSARNIQFTI
+216 I
-228 YKYDANRVEGYGAVI
+228 YKY
-243 EQIYGNVDI
+243 
-252 QTISI
+252 
-257 PSNCESITLL
+257 SNT
-267 IRDTTEHPTGLY
+267 D
-279 LQEGDKFVDYVQTST
+279 
-294 KTISIEQPLRQ
+294 
-305 ANNNVYDS
+305 
-313 IYRFGDGGYYL
+313 YYL
-324 FKRVGVRPYQDGDY
+324 YRKIGTRSYRAGDEN
-338 DNPLVITD
+338 DESVITD
-346 GVNTNYDL
+346 LTTTLYDL
-354 GIADYTE
+354 GIAGYYE
-361 VQLTDFDP
+361 NKINFDNK
-369 SIDFFGTDTTFSC
+369 IQFYGTNTTFEC
-382 DSMMPSIEVKV
+382 DSMMPNLTMTA

-432 TFENLLQEPL
+432 TYENLLQKPL
-442 DNVEVTIKVDLEGRE
+442 GQGIVINPVELTGRDCV
-457 LNYTDGEN
+457 YTGGEN
-465 IGVPLREIQGD
+465 TTIPLREITGD
-476 TYINLLEDK
+476 TYVNLLEDK
-485 IGNTTIKPIASYIS
+485 IENTTIKPVASYNG
-499 DMVDGQTQFMKLEN
+499 DVVDGTRYKKEFIMN
-513 DMLEDGILN
+513 DMDTGMISRKDGI
-522 GNTGLEETSQ
+522 TIEENSVWRFDPYYYKIANMELYIKFKANASTSICF
-532 YNYKRTKFIKIFSNG
+532 YDIDKKFISTHSDSFNKITETKLTIPQNAIF
-547 KQLEIRGYNQNSPT
+547 IRFCWHSGAGDGSYV
-561 ASNISFFFYD
+561 IFD
-571 ENKNYIGRTSSN
+571 
-583 GQKIHKI
+583 KI
-590 NIPVNTKY
+590 P
-598 FRMQSDYFNGGAIN
+598 
-612 PDGNIK
+612 
-618 YEMFIPFDYNLGDY
+618 YNLGDY
-632 DKVTIDEIK
+632 DKVTIDEIR
-641 GNTKVYND
+641 GNTKVYNN
-649 PIPVADYKTN
+649 PIPIADPTTN
-659 AFCCD
+659 LWTTGD
-664 LVLQSIDNAGKQDLN
+664 PVLQEVNQDGAYGDTS
-679 KKESLGSS
+679 KKNYLGTATP
-687 NYIYVK
+687 IYVG
-693 DFNKGIYARV
+693 NVENQQV
-703 YEKGSIVSKGFG
+703 YVYVLDSDGNNVSTTF
-715 ATWHRYDDN
+715 AFRFYDKN
-724 LKYIGKSGWAIDDSA
+724 LKFQNISNVATGNGGIKIDGSKTPYFLVNINGGDIIQQEGLYQIVMTTTRITTFPATYVAPTIIGK
-739 RPMNIPDTSYI
+739 M
-750 KLVLTNNN
+750 
-758 EAVEHQEGIYD
+758 
-769 VVISDTMPT
+769 
-778 GYIEP
+778 
-783 TILGS
+783 
-788 KTFPIQSVGNS
+788 TFPIQSIGELYVNNQGEP
-799 ILDEDGTQQYK
+799 ILDDNGNQQYK
-810 IDINSINSR
+810 IDIISENHQN
-819 LDKSNILSYTI
+819 LAHGLEVVAGQNCTLTKEGDSYRAK
-830 GNGTLVSINEKGNY
+830 GNGKYLCGIVIKGVPVTRHAKYILEFHGKRVKGCSLNIYDFNTTNVEIKNSPISYPEDGIARIEYYTTADGVRDLQMWFSRETAEDCEYIFSDFRIYKVNDYDETY
-844 VASQNNRWNSVKFQ
+844 VA
-858 FNLVPIKEFATDY
+858 
-871 EVNNAQ
+871 
-877 INLYLYFKL
+877 
-886 RAKKASKAENA
+886 
-897 RIRLIYPSYNNG
+897 
-909 EANTDIEF
+909 
-917 TEDEKIIEKYIKF
+917 
-930 SMLKTVIADDKFSN
+930 
-944 FGFTLNT
+944 
-951 GDTTEY
+951 TT
-957 ATKEIELLELSI
+957 K
-969 GYAPLEEAGFKRS
+969 
-982 TESILLPQPLR
+982 SILLPQPLR
-993 GISDRCDSLV
+993 SVGDIKDRLYWDNEKNKYCIEKNIEYLPQTSVKFSATPNAGWHKSAYMASKNVGQTAYFLSFSNISKYKQNVPVISDSFNFIETVTDYNTVKDFAYMYSNAGLLVSLDDNQDV
-1003 WNSQTSKYE
+1003 NEWCSNNT
-1012 IIPRVKKLI
+1012 INMNLI
-1021 LDDSYIYGTN
+1021 LSTPEI
-1031 WAGATDKYAVFILN
+1031 V
-1045 LARVPDLARPN
+1045 
-1056 DIGLKNIICD
+1056 
-1066 KLPSYD
+1066 
-1072 QSLFGNLEANGI
+1072 
-1084 CITNHPA
+1084 
-1091 IYIKVNI
+1091 
-1098 EEFGL
+1098 
-1103 SSNNDV
+1103 
-1109 EGFKTWLRN
+1109 
-1118 NGGLEVYY
+1118 
-1126 QTTDNTA
+1126 
-1133 IETNITKPIT
+1133 ETNLTELMT
-1143 IPCYDNT
+1143 FPCYDNST
-1150 TAIYTG
+1150 YIYTSRT
-1156 WISSHDNVNNP
+1156 SSHDEVNLP
-1167 YLEQLKG
+1167 PIEQLKG

-1183 STTAYIKPSTKY
+1183 STTAYIKPNTKY
-1195 TMFMDTDCQVS
+1195 TMFMNTDCEVS
-1206 YNLGGMEKEYKPTNG
+1206 YNLGGMEKEY
-1221 LKNNIMKK
+1221 
-1229 EYWLDNTTI
+1229 
-1238 DGNTGEASSNSL
+1238 
-1250 MMGTD
+1250 
-1255 FIPVIP
+1255 
-1261 NDTLNFNHVTLN
+1261 
-1273 RYIQVYGYGKDKEF
+1273 
-1287 IKNLWNGSTSFK
+1287 
-1299 LTVPSDVYYIRFYGA
+1299 
-1314 KDNNNIGMTSENIIV
+1314 
-1329 KSEKEYSTQGKL
+1329 STQGKI

-1372 TNSYVPDTC
+1372 TNSYVPDTF
-1381 INDVFSVGE
+1381 INDVFSVGD
-1390 LQEDGSYKVDIVS
+1390 LQDDGSYKIDIVS

-1417 YTTVPTIVKNDEEKS
+1417 YTTVPTIVKNNEEKS

-1447 NLNFKAGITYTL
+1447 NLNFKAGTTYTL

-1474 ILIDDINK
+1474 IVIDDINR
-1482 QNSIGN
+1482 QNSLGG
-1488 NATTVVSINNPAT
+1488 NATTVVSIYNPAT
-1501 TKTITTTFTPNV
+1501 TKTVTTTFTPNV

-1527 ASETYM
+1527 SSETYM
-1533 KFSEIIVLEGNFNEQ
+1533 KFSEIIVLEGDFNEQ
-1548 DINCYEGKYEVKS
+1548 DINYYEGKHEVKS

-1613 QITVPNMITGEGALI
+1613 QITVPNMITGEGSLI

-1633 AYGVNHGDL
+1633 AYGTNHGDL

-1655 AVAVGSDKYIILRLG
+1655 AVAIGSDKCIILRLG

-1685 NTKIYHRVFPEIIET
+1685 NTKIYHRISPEIIET

-1710 FDTDTTITATSTV
+1710 FDTDTTITTTSTV

-1759 NLGGSEIRYNTNDSY
+1759 NLGGSEIRYNTNDSC
-1774 LEITTPSVIN
+1774 LEITTPSIVN

-1790 IGDYN
+1790 IGDHS
-1795 VSDVM
+1795 VSNVM
-1800 LRTDNRLDINYF
+1800 LRTDNRLDIKYF
-1812 FGKVYASTEL
+1812 FGKVYASAEL
-1822 EDGNYETTITATPM
+1822 EDGSYETVITANPM

-1858 TRIGD
+1858 THIGD

-1880 GIIPTSNSFN
+1880 SIIPTSNSFN
-1890 SFRAEGIVP
+1890 SFRAEGTVP
-1899 AITNVIISYR
+1899 AITNVIIPYR

-1982 ESEGAIENIVTLPN
+1982 ESEGAVKDIVTLPN

-2033 DDGEENIIDIPVSDK
+2033 DDGEENVIDIPVSDK
-2048 AITLSQNID
+2048 AITLSQSID

-2082 KIFYLTPTPK
+2082 KVFYLTPTPK

-2114 YYKIKATNTQTLEE
+2114 YYKIKTTNTQTLEE
-2128 NEYSYGSNQGING
+2128 KEYNYGSNQGING

-2157 VMLTMNDG
+2157 IMLTMNDG
-2165 YLDHI
+2165 YLDHV

-2196 GDGIAKFSWDDNY
+2196 GDGVAKFSWDDNY

-2232 PDDVVGTG
+2232 PDDVAGTG
-2240 GRVSYTYKFDGFGI
+2240 GRISYTYEFDGFGI

-2332 LDLGRYHGKYVS
+2332 LDLKKYHGKYVS

-2394 KLADGYTSYQRIT
+2394 KLADEYTSYQRIT

-2498 CIGDSITAGH
+2498 CIGDSITSGH
-2508 PHFWAES
+2508 PGFWE
-2515 MTGDIESQYPY
+2515 
-2526 WLSKRLNNVYDVIN
+2526 
-2540 KGFGSDRTYNVLAR
+2540 
-2554 FKADVLDLNP
+2554 
-2564 QYCIIQ
+2564 
-2570 AGTND
+2570 

>member
-22 PTVYYTREA
+22 PTAYYTREA

-36 RIDGRSEVKQETT
+36 RIDGRSEV
-49 WKKGFMVSADGY
+49 VS
-61 VQNSA
+61 NS
-66 NTALEGAI
+66 
-74 NISNFTTPLTIRL
+74 
-87 GNTIPTYNTVVF
+87 
-99 LNSEKLHIS
+99 LN
-108 TVNYADL
+108 
-115 NALEIPS
+115 
-122 GAKYLKLSYNHAVH
+122 
-136 SGMKE
+136 
-141 PEVYINDV
+141 
-149 LVYGINEVANVGLL
+149 NVGIL
-163 NVSTNKYDINITSS
+163 NMSTNKYDINITSS
-177 KDYTLG
+177 KNYTLG

-228 YKYDANRVEGYGAVI
+228 YKYDANRVKGYGAVI

-267 IRDTTEHPTGLY
+267 IRATTEHPKGLY
-279 LQEGDKFVDYVQTST
+279 LQEGDEFVDYVQSST

-305 ANNNVYDS
+305 ANDNVYDS

-324 FKRVGVRPYQDGDY
+324 FKRVGVRSYQDGDY

-382 DSMMPSIEVKV
+382 DSMMPSIEVKI

-404 KYRDEEIIIDEVDID
+404 KYRGEEITIEQVDID
-419 DRKDIDILSIEGQ
+419 NRKEIDILSIEGQ
-432 TFENLLQEPL
+432 TFENLLQKPL
-442 DNVEVTIKVDLEGRE
+442 GQGTVINPVELTGRE
-457 LNYTDGEN
+457 CVYTGGEN
-465 IGVPLREIQGD
+465 TTIPLREITGD
-476 TYINLLEDK
+476 TYVNLLEDK
-485 IGNTTIKPIASYIS
+485 IENTTIKPVASYNG
-499 DMVDGQTQFMKLEN
+499 DVVDGTLQYITYEDLE
-513 DMLEDGILN
+513 LVEDRLSPQ
-522 GNTGLEETSQ
+522 TGLPMNSAGASYHYSKLIKINKSGYVGAYAGNRMNLQFYFYREDFS
-532 YNYKRTKFIKIFSNG
+532 FIKAMFVNG
-547 KQLEIRGYNQNSPT
+547 EQSPRVEI
-561 ASNISFFFYD
+561 
-571 ENKNYIGRTSSN
+571 
-583 GQKIHKI
+583 
-590 NIPVNTKY
+590 
-598 FRMQSDYFNGGAIN
+598 
-612 PDGNIK
+612 PDGAKYVRFYGDYLRPDIK
-618 YEMFIPFDYNLGDY
+618 QHWRYFYVSSSYNLGDY

-641 GNTKVYND
+641 GNTKVYHN
-649 PIPVADYKTN
+649 PIPIADPTTN
-659 AFCCD
+659 LWTTGD
-664 LVLQSIDNAGKQDLN
+664 PVLQEVNQDGAYGDTS
-679 KKESLGSS
+679 KKNYLGTATP
-687 NYIYVK
+687 IYVG
-693 DFNKGIYARV
+693 NVENQQV
-703 YEKGSIVSKGFG
+703 YVYVLDSDGNNISTTF
-715 ATWHRYDDN
+715 AFRFYDKN
-724 LKYIGKSGWAIDDSA
+724 LKFQNISNVATGNGGIKIDGSKT
-739 RPMNIPDTSYI
+739 PYFLVNINGGDI
-750 KLVLTNNN
+750 IQ
-758 EAVEHQEGIYD
+758 QEGLYQI
-769 VVISDTMPT
+769 VMTTTRITTFPT
-778 GYIEP
+778 TYVAP

-788 KTFPIQSVGNS
+788 KTFPIQSVGELYVNNQGEP
-799 ILDEDGTQQYK
+799 ILDDDNNEQYK
-810 IDINSINSR
+810 IDIISENHQNLAHG
-819 LDKSNILSYTI
+819 LDIVAGQNCTLTKEGDSYRVK
-830 GNGTLVSINEKGNY
+830 GNGSYLGGIRIKS
-844 VASQNNRWNSVKFQ
+844 
-858 FNLVPIKEFATDY
+858 LPIKIGSAKYVLEFHGKRVKGCTADIFIKANNVVVPDTYYYPEDGILRIEYYTTANGVRDFELWFSRAVAEDCEYIFSDIKAY
-871 EVNNAQ
+871 EVQ
-877 INLYLYFKL
+877 DY
-886 RAKKASKAENA
+886 SE
-897 RIRLIYPSYNNG
+897 IY
-909 EANTDIEF
+909 
-917 TEDEKIIEKYIKF
+917 
-930 SMLKTVIADDKFSN
+930 
-944 FGFTLNT
+944 
-951 GDTTEY
+951 
-957 ATKEIELLELSI
+957 
-969 GYAPLEEAGFKRS
+969 KRT

-1003 WNSQTSKYE
+1003 WNNETSKYE
-1012 IIPRVKKLI
+1012 IIPRVKKLV
-1021 LDDSYIYGTN
+1021 LDDSYVYKTN
-1031 WAGATDKYAVFILN
+1031 WGGTTDKYAVFVLN
-1045 LARVPDLARPN
+1045 LAQVPDLARPN
-1056 DIGLKNIICD
+1056 DVGLKNIICD

-1072 QSLFGNLEANGI
+1072 QSLFSGLEANGI

-1118 NGGLEVYY
+1118 NGGLEIYY

-1143 IPCYDNT
+1143 LPCYDGT
-1150 TAIYTG
+1150 TVIYTNG
-1156 WISSHDNVNNP
+1156 TSSHDEVNFP
-1167 YLEQLKG
+1167 PIEELKG

-1183 STTAYIKPSTKY
+1183 STTAYIKPNTTY
-1195 TMFMDTDCQVS
+1195 TMFMNTDCNVN
-1206 YNLGGMEKEYKPTNG
+1206 YNLGGIEKEYKPTNG
-1221 LKNNIMKK
+1221 LKNNIMKE

-1238 DGNTGEASSNSL
+1238 DGSTGEVSSNSL

-1273 RYIQVYGYGKDKEF
+1273 RYIQVYGYGKDKDF

-1299 LTVPSDVYYIRFYGA
+1299 LTVPSNVYYIRFYGA
-1314 KDNNNIGMTSENIIV
+1314 KDNNNIGMTSENIII
-1329 KSEKEYSTQGKL
+1329 KSEKEYSTQGKV

-1353 LTLLGE
+1353 LTLLGD

-1372 TNSYVPDTC
+1372 TNSYVPDTF

-1417 YTTVPTIVKNDEEKS
+1417 YTTVPTIVKNNEEKS

-1447 NLNFKAGITYTL
+1447 NLNFKAGTTYTL

-1474 ILIDDINK
+1474 IVVDDINK
-1482 QNSIGN
+1482 QNSLGN
-1488 NATTVVSINNPAT
+1488 NATTVLSINNPAT
-1501 TKTITTTFTPNV
+1501 TKTVTATFTPNV

-1527 ASETYM
+1527 SSETYM
-1533 KFSEIIVLEGNFNEQ
+1533 KFSEIIVLEGDFNEQ
-1548 DINCYEGKYEVKS
+1548 DINYYEGKHEVKS

-1584 RKMCIEKNVA
+1584 RKMCIEKNVV

-1601 DFSPCPYVSGRF
+1601 DFSPCPYISGKF
-1613 QITVPNMITGEGALI
+1613 QITVPNMITGEGSLI

-1633 AYGVNHGDL
+1633 AYGTNHGDL

-1655 AVAVGSDKYIILRLG
+1655 AVVIGSDKCIILRLG

-1685 NTKIYHRVFPEIIET
+1685 NTKIYHRISPEIIET

-1710 FDTDTTITATSTV
+1710 FDTDTTITTTSTV

-1759 NLGGSEIRYNTNDSY
+1759 NLGGSEIRYNTNDSC
-1774 LEITTPSVIN
+1774 LEITTPSIVN

-1790 IGDYN
+1790 IGDHS
-1795 VSDVM
+1795 VSNVM
-1800 LRTDNRLDINYF
+1800 LRTDNRLDIKYF
-1812 FGKVYASTEL
+1812 FGKGYASTEL
-1822 EDGNYETTITATPM
+1822 EDGSYETVITATPI
-1836 NGEEPTIVKIITSS
+1836 NGEEPTIVKLITSS
-1850 PLKANTSI
+1850 PLKDNTSI
-1858 TRIGD
+1858 IHIGD

-1890 SFRAEGIVP
+1890 SFRAEGTVP
-1899 AITNVIISYR
+1899 AITNVIIPYR

-1982 ESEGAIENIVTLPN
+1982 ESEGAVKDIVTLPN

-2232 PDDVVGTG
+2232 PDDVIGTG

-2358 YSDSILFKPVST
+2358 YSDSILFKPVSA

-2407 GLITNSNLLYNKFCK
+2407 GIITNSNLLYNKFCK

-2498 CIGDSITAGH
+2498 CIGDSITSGH
-2508 PHFWAES
+2508 PGFWE
-2515 MTGDIESQYPY
+2515 
-2526 WLSKRLNNVYDVIN
+2526 
-2540 KGFGSDRTYNVLAR
+2540 
-2554 FKADVLDLNP
+2554 
-2564 QYCIIQ
+2564 
-2570 AGTND
+2570 